1 MKQQDKK
8 EGEKE
13 SVCVTI
19 GQAGHNKGKKKWGSR
34 TSIPKGGRKQEGRK
48 KERARGAT

>member
-1 MKQQDKK
+1 MKQQDIK

-19 GQAGHNKGKKKWGSR
+19 GQARHKKGKKKRGNR
-34 TSIPKGGRKQEGRK
+34 TSTPKRGRKEEGK
-48 KERARGAT
+48 KREGARGAT